1 MKKIKMNKKIVSL
14 LKSWTFLLS
23 TVLLVCSIFG
33 GYYFGLIVF
42 EPDKTIEDKRVAV
55 PVKRGDLEDKV
66 TASGTIT
73 FPNIESLEF
82 KVNGIVGSIG
92 VDEGDVVQKGD
103 ILAEFN
109 DSTIV
114 DLNAAVVQAEKKLN
128 DAEELLNELL
138 APPSELDI
146 KNAESNLAKARLDEK
161 QAEDTLAEYLDPP
174 TELQIES
181 ANNDLVKAK
190 SQEDSSTEILHKTQN
205 PDTGLNSLESDALED
220 VAIAENNLLHE
231 RYILKTIESDEVEKV
246 SQIQKDYDDTLLEYR
261 DLLKGYFGSNLAE
274 KYLNISPSEIESD
287 WGVKF
292 SDIFESNGGI
302 PIYGSSVNQD
312 ETPWDESIVFAWVA
326 LHPTAIQ
333 TQCETSTKYTR
344 CPESEINDQW
354 ELVDSQSD
362 LLEQVEENKIITVKK
377 QEDKISSLQEI
388 YNNAL
393 DELDKTRSEMSL
405 EEKIS
410 NLKLAAVKVK
420 DAEKKLSELFETPD
434 AITVADFEAKIN
446 LAKASTKDAQD
457 TLEELYK
464 KDEDEIS
471 LARSEIDQAQAV
483 LNDALNDLGHSRIVA
498 PNSGEITLISI
509 EEGDSVQRGEP
520 IITLVDENYAIVT
533 ANFDE
538 IDIMALTVGDEV
550 LVSLDSMPNQN
561 LAGELVEIGDGVS
574 TQGITKFP
582 AEVEIEQ
589 PGTFELIEGLSANLS
604 VSTLMVRNV
613 LMVPNQAI
621 LGTFMNPTV
630 DVFIDDESFE
640 SVSVTLG
647 PSDEFWVVI
656 ESGLQLDDKVM
667 MKAVSETDPFERLMG
682 GIPRS
687 FGSGFGP
694 PGGGPPGG
702 GR

>member
-1 MKKIKMNKKIVSL
+1 
-14 LKSWTFLLS
+14 
-23 TVLLVCSIFG
+23 
-33 GYYFGLIVF
+33 
-42 EPDKTIEDKRVAV
+42 
-55 PVKRGDLEDKV
+55 
-66 TASGTIT
+66 
-73 FPNIESLEF
+73 
-82 KVNGIVGSIG
+82 
-92 VDEGDVVQKGD
+92 
-103 ILAEFN
+103 
-109 DSTIV
+109 
-114 DLNAAVVQAEKKLN
+114 
-128 DAEELLNELL
+128 
-138 APPSELDI
+138 
-146 KNAESNLAKARLDEK
+146 
-161 QAEDTLAEYLDPP
+161 
-174 TELQIES
+174 
-181 ANNDLVKAK
+181 
-190 SQEDSSTEILHKTQN
+190 
-205 PDTGLNSLESDALED
+205 
-220 VAIAENNLLHE
+220 
-231 RYILKTIESDEVEKV
+231 
-246 SQIQKDYDDTLLEYR
+246 
-261 DLLKGYFGSNLAE
+261 
-274 KYLNISPSEIESD
+274 
-287 WGVKF
+287 VKF
-292 SDIFESNGGI
+292 SDIFESDGGI

-312 ETPWDESIVFAWVA
+312 ETPWDESIIFAWVA
-326 LHPTAIQ
+326 LHPTTIQ

-344 CPESEINDQW
+344 CPESEINNQW

-362 LLEQVEENKIITVKK
+362 LLGQAEENKIITVKK

-388 YNNAL
+388 YNSAL

-410 NLKLAAVKVK
+410 NLKLAEVKVK
-420 DAEKKLSELFETPD
+420 DAEEKLSELFESPD
-434 AITVADFEAKIN
+434 AITVADLEAKIN
-446 LAKASTKDAQD
+446 LAKANTKDAED

-483 LNDALNDLGHSRIVA
+483 LNDALNDLGHSRIIA
-498 PNSGEITLISI
+498 PNSGEIIVISI

-561 LAGELVEIGDGVS
+561 LTGELVEIGDGVS

-582 AEVEIEQ
+582 VEVEIEQ
-589 PGTFELIEGLSANLS
+589 PETFELIEGLSANLS

-630 DVFIDDESFE
+630 DVFIDDENFE

-667 MKAVSETDPFERLMG
+667 MKTVSETDPFERLMG
-682 GIPRS
+682 RIPRG